1 MYVLFI
7 LFCHYFFTLF
17 GDITICRCGEETE
30 QQLNYLDHDQAVPL
44 FGTTIVS
51 MTLQEHGLKH
61 SVQEIRGQWKGL
73 KTLWKKK
80 KSNKQNLLLILAYLF
95 LNFPS
100 SLSSFSAAVAD
111 SRTLLSSS
119 VFD

>member
-30 QQLNYLDHDQAVPL
+30 KQLNYLDCDQAVPL

-61 SVQEIRGQWKGL
+61 SVHWGQWKAWGVKNSL
-73 KTLWKKK
+73 EK
-80 KSNKQNLLLILAYLF
+80 KSNRQNLL
-95 LNFPS
+95 
-100 SLSSFSAAVAD
+100 
-111 SRTLLSSS
+111 
-119 VFD
+119 

>member
-1 MYVLFI
+1 MESL
-7 LFCHYFFTLF
+7 
-17 GDITICRCGEETE
+17 G
-30 QQLNYLDHDQAVPL
+30 
-44 FGTTIVS
+44 
-51 MTLQEHGLKH
+51 
-61 SVQEIRGQWKGL
+61 GL

-80 KSNKQNLLLILAYLF
+80 VTKFALILAYLF
-95 LNFPS
+95 LNLAS

>member
-17 GDITICRCGEETE
+17 GDITICRSGEETE

-61 SVQEIRGQWKGL
+61 SVQEKRGQWKAWGGGGL
-73 KTLWKKK
+73 KTLWKK
-80 KSNKQNLLLILAYLF
+80 NK
-95 LNFPS
+95 
-100 SLSSFSAAVAD
+100 
-111 SRTLLSSS
+111 
-119 VFD
+119 

>member
-61 SVQEIRGQWKGL
+61 SVQEIRGQWKAWGVKNSL
-73 KTLWKKK
+73 EKKK
-80 KSNKQNLLLILAYLF
+80 RVTNKICF
-95 LNFPS
+95 
-100 SLSSFSAAVAD
+100 
-111 SRTLLSSS
+111 
-119 VFD
+119 

>member
-7 LFCHYFFTLF
+7 LFCHYFFTLL

-61 SVQEIRGQWKGL
+61 SVQEIRGQWKAWGVKNSL
-73 KTLWKKK
+73 EKKK
-80 KSNKQNLLLILAYLF
+80 RVTNKICF
-95 LNFPS
+95 
-100 SLSSFSAAVAD
+100 
-111 SRTLLSSS
+111 
-119 VFD
+119 